1 MARMTDTLKIVHKN
15 QQKIQSYMHEQEEI
29 QDEEEY
35 QKRKQVKTPAPSV
48 AISEEASKKLELII
62 QKIPKRKEDLFAFK
76 INWELFERSNLI
88 EKKLRSWLVQK
99 SIEQIG
105 LEE

>member
-1 MARMTDTLKIVHKN
+1 MGCAQHGF
-15 QQKIQSYMHEQEEI
+15 
-29 QDEEEY
+29 
-35 QKRKQVKTPAPSV
+35 P
-48 AISEEASKKLELII
+48 KLELII

>member
-1 MARMTDTLKIVHKN
+1 M
-15 QQKIQSYMHEQEEI
+15 S
-29 QDEEEY
+29 
-35 QKRKQVKTPAPSV
+35 
-48 AISEEASKKLELII
+48 ISEEASKKLELII
-62 QKIPKRKEDLFAFK
+62 QRIPKRKDELYAFK

-88 EKKLRSWLVQK
+88 EKKLRPWLVQK